1 MYGDA
6 VARIAESIFP
16 IFYVEPQSGLV
27 GVCGTGFFI
36 DDGGVFLTSEHVMAS
51 RPSGSTLY
59 YYGKTPDQVCE
70 PAVEFEHVAS
80 DPARDLYLGRVA
92 RDYLPPVDVSS
103 EPVRPGDS
111 VCLSG
116 YPMAVLDIS
125 PQDGLVGNVRR
136 YWQPT
141 FVIDATETV
150 IDGRT
155 YDGYIVQHAC
165 FSGVSGGPVFD
176 TKGTVRGMAA
186 ATLTRTIPAVPGESP
201 TVVANGIVIDV
212 EHIRGFLEASR
223 SASGEAVHGRH
234 QVGEVHGIWR

>member
-1 MYGDA
+1 MYADA
-6 VARIAESIFP
+6 VAKITESIFP
-16 IFYVEPQSGLV
+16 IFYVDPPSDVV

-36 DDGGVFLTSEHVMAS
+36 DDRGLFLTSEHVMAS
-51 RPSGSTLY
+51 PPPGSTAY
-59 YYGKTPDQVCE
+59 YYGRTPDEVCE
-70 PAVEFEHVAS
+70 PAVDFEHVAS

-92 RDYLPPVDVSS
+92 RQYPQPVEVSD

-116 YPMAVLDIS
+116 YPMAVIDIS
-125 PQDGLVGNVRR
+125 PDGGLVGNVRR

-141 FVIDATETV
+141 FVIDATQTV

-165 FSGVSGGPVFD
+165 FSGMSGGPVFD
-176 TKGTVRGMAA
+176 MEGRLRGLAA
-186 ATLTRTIPAVPGESP
+186 ATLSRTIPAVPGESP
-201 TVVANGIVIDV
+201 TVVSNAIVVDV

-223 SASGEAVHGRH
+223 AMQSARRAAHSV
-234 QVGEVHGIWR
+234 